1 MRSADFAHWGDPRAS
16 RAPSSPRACTSSC
29 GTPTPSDRSPVA
41 GTVAGLFNLVALFA
55 VGAAGRLLQPGGPVA
70 FVGGW
75 IMVVALVV
83 ASVAG
88 AIAVWLGD
96 RR

>member
-1 MRSADFAHWGDPRAS
+1 MIRL
-16 RAPSSPRACTSSC
+16 APLSVAGKLTLVALV
-29 GTPTPSDRSPVA
+29 VA

-55 VGAAGRLLQPGGPVA
+55 VGAAERLLQPGGPVA